1 MRKFGL
7 KKAASCVTP
16 PSDKPTSVCLIARGP
31 TPQCPREEQSEQEK
45 ITKKMNGN
53 SLTRNEKEKKKQRN
67 HDEEEEEE
75 AQVGVPRLQD
85 ILHRTGPTA
94 FSI

>member
-1 MRKFGL
+1 MPEGRTIG
-7 KKAASCVTP
+7 TGE
-16 PSDKPTSVCLIARGP
+16 DN
-31 TPQCPREEQSEQEK
+31 
-45 ITKKMNGN
+45 KKMNGN

-67 HDEEEEEE
+67 HDEEEEE